1 MFISL
6 ALRSTFIQLSFCWV
20 GIGLFVC
27 LCVLIASCIFSV
39 HVALPCHVYLC
50 RGMRKCVI
58 IPTCFQTLPWLCV
71 DVYICIH
78 VRDFLLLTPHVPYLS
93 MFICLDMWKNVVIQ
107 SEWILLLNHFVQ
119 LLNIFLQIV
128 SQCWVVC
135 LTYGLFPESM
145 HAVCWN
151 VGFKGWCLQCPPNC
165 RVWGLWRI
173 TYTWPS
179 QFISVLTDLYTWLIT
194 CTGETYCK
202 SVSSRWISSQTNCIS
217 TFNQPVTHYLLV
229 KLIKFV

>member
-1 MFISL
+1 M
-6 ALRSTFIQLSFCWV
+6 AL
-20 GIGLFVC
+20 VC
-27 LCVLIASCIFSV
+27 LCVCVFWLPVASFLYTLPYLAMFICVEVCESV
-39 HVALPCHVYLC
+39 SSSILVSKPYLGYLC
-50 RGMRKCVI
+50 RCI
-58 IPTCFQTLPWLCV
+58 Y
-71 DVYICIH
+71 YICIH
-78 VRDFLLLTPHVPYLS
+78 VREKMLLTPHVPYLS

-119 LLNIFLQIV
+119 LLNIFLQNV

-135 LTYGLFPESM
+135 LMYGLFPESM

-165 RVWGLWRI
+165 RIWGLWRI

-194 CTGETYCK
+194 CTGETHCK
-202 SVSSRWISSQTNCIS
+202 SASSRWISSQMNCIS
-217 TFNQPVTHYLLV
+217 TFNQSVAHYLLV
-229 KLIKFV
+229 KSVKFV